1 MDTTT
6 ELDVDALS
14 PNIELQEVILSLCS
28 HLDNGAL
35 KIPRKLF
42 ELKRATIALLLK
54 A

>member
-1 MDTTT
+1 MDTTN

-14 PNIELQEVILSLCS
+14 PNIELQEVILSPCS

-35 KIPRKLF
+35 KNTPTIL
-42 ELKRATIALLLK
+42 RATIALLLK